1 MTSKQM
7 NKTFSLLM
15 LLLAGVT
22 FSACYT
28 SYNIEGSSDI
38 SDLDSRMI
46 RLRTIN
52 NDKMKDLDS
61 TEVVHGKFY
70 FSGSTDSVRVAFIE
84 INENFT
90 LPVVLEEGDIN
101 VKINK
106 QRVTWGGTELNDRLY
121 QFMHSRDSLYGK
133 LDELEHEY
141 TLAFMDGE
149 DMQNDVIPRLSKAR
163 QGIVMS
169 LDSLFTLSVT
179 ENFDNVIGPSI
190 FIIATQMQQ
199 YPQMTPWVVEIMS
212 KASDKFKNH
221 PDVRRYLEA
230 AEKIQNQQ
238 NGLETPAP
246 APEQDVDTPQPPT
259 PNDMAS
265 PAGNKGKDDAKKKAG
280 NVKDTTKV
288 GV

>member
-1 MTSKQM
+1 MT
-7 NKTFSLLM
+7 KTLHLLT
-15 LLLAGVT
+15 LLVAGVAFT
-22 FSACYT
+22 SCYT

-46 RLRTIN
+46 RLRTVK
-52 NDKMKDLDS
+52 NDKMKELDS

-70 FSGSTDSVRVAFIE
+70 FSGSTDSVRVAFLE
-84 INENFT
+84 INENFS

-106 QRVTWGGTELNDRLY
+106 QRVVWGGTELNDRLY
-121 QFMHSRDSLYGK
+121 RFMSSRDSLYGK
-133 LDELEHEY
+133 LDDLEHEY

-163 QGIVMS
+163 QGIMVS

-190 FIIATQMQQ
+190 FLIATQMQQ
-199 YPQMTPWVVEIMS
+199 YPQMSPWVVEIMS

-221 PDVRRYLEA
+221 PDVRRYIET

-246 APEQDVDTPQPPT
+246 VPEQTAETPQPPT
-259 PNDMAS
+259 PNDMAA
-265 PAGNKGKDDAKKKAG
+265 PAAKKASDAPKAK
-280 NVKDTTKV
+280 VVEKADTAKTDA
-288 GV
+288 

>member
-1 MTSKQM
+1 MT
-7 NKTFSLLM
+7 KTLHFLTLLF
-15 LLLAGVT
+15 AGVA
-22 FSACYT
+22 FSSCYT

-46 RLRTIN
+46 RLRTVK
-52 NDKMKDLDS
+52 NDKMNELDS

-70 FSGSTDSVRVAFIE
+70 FSGSTDSVRVAFLE
-84 INENFT
+84 INENFS

-101 VKINK
+101 VRINK
-106 QRVTWGGTELNDRLY
+106 QRVVWGGTELNDRLY
-121 QFMHSRDSLYGK
+121 RFMSSRDSLYGK
-133 LDELEHEY
+133 LDDLEHEY

-163 QGIVMS
+163 QGIMVS

-190 FIIATQMQQ
+190 FLIATQMQQ
-199 YPQMTPWVVEIMS
+199 YPQMSPWVVEIMS
-212 KASDKFKNH
+212 KASDKFKNN
-221 PDVRRYLEA
+221 PDVRRYIET

-246 APEQDVDTPQPPT
+246 VPEETAETPQPPT
-259 PNDMAS
+259 PNDMAA
-265 PAGNKGKDDAKKKAG
+265 PAAKKANDAPKAK
-280 NVKDTTKV
+280 VVEKADTAKTDA
-288 GV
+288 